1 MQVNEIREVLHDAS
15 CVRFPSLP
23 KEEHLAWKIDVL
35 SSYLILTAQTRAD
48 LYRAR
53 LHVHES
59 LHRLREQ
66 WIDLEGWESPARPT
80 NAQIDAAKRRLAPEL
95 AAGLAEAR
103 HLVDRLTEQI
113 ARLEVDDRWASRTYT
128 MLVGG

>member
-1 MQVNEIREVLHDAS
+1 MQVNEIRETLHDAAL
-15 CVRFPSLP
+15 VRFPSLP
-23 KEEHLAWKIDVL
+23 KEEHLTWKIDAL

-66 WIDLEGWESPARPT
+66 WIDLRGWEAPARPT
-80 NAQIDAAKRRLAPEL
+80 NTQIDAAKRRYAPEL

-113 ARLEVDDRWASRTYT
+113 SRLEVDDRWASRTYT